1 MQRRLFLL
9 ALVALVVVALGTWA
23 YDRFLSQATTG
34 PLPREVEGIPLVE
47 LQSGQEALKSINRL
61 HGTSIEVVDGYVAT
75 YQKGAEKV
83 QVWISRAA
91 SEEKARELV
100 EIMTQKMQDNPVF
113 EKPERFDIKGRTFYF
128 TTGAGM
134 QNYYW
139 AQGTDVY
146 WVGVVSPNEMKIIQ
160 KFISH
165 PR

>member
-1 MQRRLFLL
+1 VQRRLFLL
-9 ALVALVVVALGTWA
+9 ALLALVVVAGGTWA
-23 YDRFLSQATTG
+23 YNRFLSTATTG
-34 PLPREVEGIPLVE
+34 PLPRDVEGIPLVE
-47 LQSGQEALKSINRL
+47 LKSGQEALKSINRL

-100 EIMTQKMQDNPVF
+100 DIMTSKMQNHQVF
-113 EKPERFDIKGRTFYF
+113 STPDRYDIKGRTFYY

-139 AQGTDVY
+139 VQGADVY
-146 WVGVVSPNEMKIIQ
+146 WVGIVSPNEMRIIQ
-160 KFISH
+160 KFIH
-165 PR
+165 PQ